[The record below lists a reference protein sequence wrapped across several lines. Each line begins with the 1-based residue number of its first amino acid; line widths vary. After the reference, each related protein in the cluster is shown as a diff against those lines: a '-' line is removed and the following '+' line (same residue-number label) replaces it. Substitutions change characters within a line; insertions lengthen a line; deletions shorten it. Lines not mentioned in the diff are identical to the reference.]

1 MLIDTMIFKNKML
14 YDTTKLFVIA
24 CHSTVQ
30 AAIKGQILEF
40 KQTSQIRKK
49 QVNLSCT
56 VDNKFKKKKKKRKYK

>member
-14 YDTTKLFVIA
+14 YDATKLFVIA

-40 KQTSQIRKK
+40 KS
-49 QVNLSCT
+49 
-56 VDNKFKKKKKKRKYK
+56 D

>member
-40 KQTSQIRKK
+40 KS
-49 QVNLSCT
+49 
-56 VDNKFKKKKKKRKYK
+56 D